1 VIARAS
7 VATTRTRGKVFHN
20 PFPSYL
26 YRAPFRNTPRRAR
39 RRRGN
44 RPSWRCAGSTGI
56 LRDPGDAA
64 RGHVADQETAFLV
77 RVRTNLPAAIIGAAY
92 AGAAHLPV
100 AVRPCTIVIPVARY
114 RARRPRGVCHEHQ
127 PPGAPRAGRRT
138 ILAPAW
144 ACN

>member
-1 VIARAS
+1 MSIAS
-7 VATTRTRGKVFHN
+7 VVKKYGIISLLYEGDTHLFFELRVALHRQYGDMVSPTRACGGGRGW
-20 PFPSYL
+20 PS
-26 YRAPFRNTPRRAR
+26 
-39 RRRGN
+39 
-44 RPSWRCAGSTGI
+44 
-56 LRDPGDAA
+56 
-64 RGHVADQETAFLV
+64 AFLV

-100 AVRPCTIVIPVARY
+100 AVRPCTIVVPVARY